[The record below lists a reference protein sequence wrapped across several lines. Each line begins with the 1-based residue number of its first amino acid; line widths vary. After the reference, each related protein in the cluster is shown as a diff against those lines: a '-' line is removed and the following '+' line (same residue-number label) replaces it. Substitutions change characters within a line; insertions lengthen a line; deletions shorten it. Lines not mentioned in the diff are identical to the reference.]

1 MSTQYDKQVEK
12 YILAYGLAMLP
23 EEESNFGWENYDIY
37 DHQTSNPNCSRGF
50 KAKGE
55 LKLVENSV
63 YIFVDTFTGKA
74 NELGLE
80 LHGNISCPCGEYTV
94 DKVRIEG
101 TLGSIID
108 KITKFTS

>member
-23 EEESNFGWENYDIY
+23 EEKSNFGWEDYDIY
-37 DHQTSNPNCSRGF
+37 DHQTSSPHCSRIF
-50 KAKGE
+50 KATGTTKI
-55 LKLVENSV
+55 VENSV
-63 YIFVDTFTGKA
+63 YVFVDTFTGKD

-80 LHGNISCPCGEYTV
+80 VHGNISCHCGEYTV
-94 DKVRIEG
+94 NKVRIEG
-101 TLGSIID
+101 TLGNIIN